1 MPRSRCG
8 GPCSSSPTTRSPS
21 PALAGLLVAR
31 GDTEEAVALL
41 GRIPETPETR
51 RLLAE
56 ARLAAAGRRGRADVA
71 SLLDGLL
78 DRVKD
83 DPDARQEF
91 LDLLETLGPDDPRT
105 LQYRKALSSR
115 LF

>member
-1 MPRSRCG
+1 M
-8 GPCSSSPTTRSPS
+8 
-21 PALAGLLVAR
+21 
-31 GDTEEAVALL
+31 ALL
-41 GRIPETPETR
+41 GRVPETPETR

-56 ARLAAAGRRGRADVA
+56 ARLAARDDVAAADVGA
-71 SLLDGLL
+71 LLDGLL

-105 LQYRKALSSR
+105 LGYRKALASR